1 MNLAVYD
8 GRLTIAWPRE
18 FAEQRSVFAD
28 KLRALVV
35 TGLLDE
41 YWVNEEG
48 IGLYRASLHIAHD
61 VEALEK
67 KLERVRVMILN
78 EKANHGAAVA
88 ISTGNLLCEGR
99 IFV

>member
-1 MNLAVYD
+1 MKLAVYD
-8 GRLTIAWPRE
+8 GRFTIAWPKE
-18 FAEQRSVFAD
+18 FAEQRSVFAG

-35 TGLLDE
+35 IGLLDE

-67 KLERVRVMILN
+67 KLERVRMMIVR
-78 EKANHGAAVA
+78 EKSNHGAVVVLGQGW
-88 ISTGNLLCEGR
+88 S
-99 IFV
+99 